1 MKIVGL
7 ITEYNPFHNGH
18 LYHIQQAKRTTGA
31 DAVIVVMSGDYVQRG
46 VPAVMPKRLR
56 AESALECGASAV
68 FELPVCYSTGS
79 AELFAESAVALLD
92 QLQIV
97 DSLCF
102 GSECGDLDA
111 LSEIADL
118 LCQEPKDYRS
128 LLKKHLRNGLS
139 FPCARRKALKEYLPE
154 KNFAALLDEPNNILG
169 IEYLKAIRKLKSTIK
184 PYTILRKGARYH
196 DQELSTENLSSASA
210 IRSLLS
216 YSGSSLR
223 KYDDLPKGAFDD
235 TAPFNI
241 FGELESQVP
250 QCCLKLLKDC
260 HKVSYPIYQNDFSL
274 ILKYKLLNKYP
285 ENLLR
290 YMDVSEELANRICSR
305 LNYFCNYKQ
314 FCDLLKTRELTQTRI
329 NRALLHIML
338 GIKKTDVEEY
348 IDGGYHFYAR
358 LLGFRKDREK
368 LLTRI
373 SKESSLPLLIRLSET
388 ETIPPLGRKMLR
400 NDMLASNLYTSVV
413 TDKFKTA
420 FQNEYK
426 QKVIKI

>member
-18 LYHIQQAKRTTGA
+18 LYHIQQAKRITGA
-31 DAVIVVMSGDYVQRG
+31 DSVIVVMSGDYVQRG

-56 AESALECGASAV
+56 VESALECGASAV
-68 FELPVCYSTGS
+68 FELPVCYATGS
-79 AELFAESAVALLD
+79 AELFAQSAVSLLN

-118 LCQEPKDYRS
+118 FCCEPEGYRT
-128 LLKKHLRNGLS
+128 LLKKYLKTGLS
-139 FPCARRKALKEYLPE
+139 FPSARKEALKEYLPE
-154 KNFAALLDEPNNILG
+154 RNLSALLDEPNNILG
-169 IEYLKAIRKLKSTIK
+169 IEYLKAIKKSGSTMK
-184 PYTILRKGARYH
+184 PYTIQRKGAHYH
-196 DQELSTENLSSASA
+196 DEELDAAHLSSASA
-210 IRSLLS
+210 IRSLLA

-235 TAPFNI
+235 TIPFNI

-250 QCCLKLLKDC
+250 NCCLKLLKDY
-260 HKVSYPIYQNDFSL
+260 HKVSYPVYQNDFSI
-274 ILKYKLLNKYP
+274 ILKYKLLNKHP
-285 ENLLR
+285 ESLIR
-290 YMDVSEELANRICSR
+290 YMDVSEELANRICSQ
-305 LNYFCNYKQ
+305 LNLFFNYKQ
-314 FCDLLKTRELTQTRI
+314 FCELLKTRELTQTRI

-338 GIKKTDVEEY
+338 GIKKNDVTAY
-348 IDGGYHFYAR
+348 IENGYHFYAR

-373 SKESSLPLLIRLSET
+373 SKESPLPLLIRLSESQAL
-388 ETIPPLGRKMLR
+388 PSLGRKMLQ
-400 NDMLASNLYTSVV
+400 NDILASNLYTSVV

-426 QKVIKI
+426 QGVIKI